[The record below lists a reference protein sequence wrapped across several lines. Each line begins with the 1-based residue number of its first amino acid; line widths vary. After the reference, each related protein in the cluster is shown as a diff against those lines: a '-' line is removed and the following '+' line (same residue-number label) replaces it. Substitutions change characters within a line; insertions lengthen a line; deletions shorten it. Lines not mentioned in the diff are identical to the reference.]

1 MDITPDIVLK
11 AYATGIFPM
20 ADSAGSDHLYWYDPD
35 PRGVLPIAGFHVP
48 KRLRK
53 TIRKMPF
60 EIRTDTA
67 FEDVIDGCAEATPER
82 PETWINH
89 AIREM
94 FVQLYKMGYAHSVE
108 TWQDGKLVGGLYGL
122 SLGGAFFGESMFSR
136 RTDASKIA
144 LAHLVARLWAGGYTL
159 LDTQFVTD
167 HLRQF
172 GAMEIPRDVYRQQ
185 LQQALGV
192 DAVFIPAPAQNWQAG
207 KWLAELPGERGGA
220 ADYSLPP
227 SSPLP
232 AALSAASFLA
242 SSGEGASA
250 TSCPSSS
257 GRDSSDSASASS
269 PSRLTEASL
278 VSAFLQSI
286 TQTS

>member
-48 KRLRK
+48 RRLRK
-53 TIRKMPF
+53 TLRGAPF
-60 EIRTDTA
+60 TIRTDTA

-89 AIREM
+89 AIRDM
-94 FVQLYKMGYAHSVE
+94 FIHLYKMGYAHSVE
-108 TWQDGKLVGGLYGL
+108 TWQDDRLVGGVYGL

-136 RTDASKIA
+136 RTDASKVA
-144 LAHLVARLWAGGYTL
+144 LVHLVARLWAGGYTL

-172 GAMEIPRDVYRQQ
+172 GALELPRDVYRQQ
-185 LQQALGV
+185 LQQALAV
-192 DAVFIPAPAQNWQAG
+192 DAVFIPAPAENWLAG
-207 KWLAELPGERGGA
+207 KWLAEKKLGGA

-232 AALSAASFLA
+232 AALASVSA
-242 SSGEGASA
+242 SSCSTSA
-250 TSCPSSS
+250 CSASS
-257 GRDSSDSASASS
+257 GRDTSVSASASS

-278 VSAFLQSI
+278 LSAFLQSI